1 MYTTDYSQMTV
12 GDLYQSTRGLYKKE
26 STTNFAR
33 AWVMAEN
40 IMEVRN
46 LIIDWCDALN
56 DGSIKHRLP
65 DPFNKMTQNEA
76 DKLIK
81 ILDDEF
87 DYEFRNR
94 ASNLGVEKSVDLSER
109 LSSSQRLAMA
119 QAIRATKKSRSQIAT
134 EVRERQKAGEVLPPQ
149 GWTHQTYFGQTV
161 G

>member
-12 GDLYQSTRGLYKKE
+12 GDLYQHTRGLYKRE
-26 STTNFAR
+26 NATSFAR

-40 IMEVRN
+40 IMEIRN
-46 LIIDWCDALN
+46 LVIDWCNALN
-56 DGSIKHRLP
+56 DGSIKYRLP
-65 DPFNKMTQNEA
+65 DPFNKMTQDEA
-76 DKLIK
+76 DKLIR

-109 LSSSQRLAMA
+109 LSSPQRLAMA
-119 QAIRATKKSRSQIAT
+119 QAIRATKKSRAQIAA
-134 EVRERQKAGEVLPPQ
+134 EVRERQKAGETLPPQ